1 MRVLVTGDRNWY
13 DPNLA
18 KQVVNRLLVQ
28 CGPGLVIVH
37 RGAGGD

>member
-13 DPNLA
+13 DSNLT

-37 RGAGGD
+37 PGGRGD